1 VIVQTSF
8 VELPR
13 FRYHPDPLANGMFVA
28 TEATCVVC
36 RQARGFLYTG
46 VPHSEEEI
54 DEESICPWCIADGS
68 AHEKLGA
75 EFTDAASIGSGLV
88 GTGPVSPE
96 VAEEIAFRTPG
107 FSGWQNEC
115 WFTHCDDGT
124 AFLGVMG
131 GRELSDAGPE
141 AIRAIQESTGLDD
154 ESWDDFFAA
163 RDREGSPAAYL
174 FRCLHCGQF
183 GGYTDAD

>member
-1 VIVQTSF
+1 
-8 VELPR
+8 VELPH
-13 FRYHPDPLANGMFVA
+13 FRYHPDPVATRMFVA
-28 TEATCVVC
+28 SEGTCVVC
-36 RQARGFLYTG
+36 RHARGFLYTG
-46 VPHSEEEI
+46 VPYSEEEI

-96 VAEEIAFRTPG
+96 ITEEIAFRTPG
-107 FSGWQNEC
+107 FSGWQSEC
-115 WFTHCDDGT
+115 WFTHCDDGA

-131 GRELSDAGPE
+131 GRELSGAGPE
-141 AIRAIQESTGLDD
+141 AIAAVQESTGLAD
-154 ESWDDFFAA
+154 ESWNEFFAA
-163 RDREGSPAAYL
+163 LDREGSPAAYL
-174 FRCLHCGQF
+174 FRCLHCGRF